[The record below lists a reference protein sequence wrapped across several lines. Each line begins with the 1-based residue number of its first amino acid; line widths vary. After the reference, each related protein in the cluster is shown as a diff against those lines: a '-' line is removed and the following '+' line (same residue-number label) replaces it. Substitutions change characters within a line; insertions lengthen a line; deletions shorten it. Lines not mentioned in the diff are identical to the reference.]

1 MPQGDKMNKDFRTST
16 KKSKYYAS
24 GYCTTTYV
32 VGETRR
38 KVVKAIK
45 DYCNTNGYV
54 FNSRK
59 RINVTE
65 DGTRACTMVWF
76 SPSGCF
82 RMSVFCNL
90 DTLEVK

>member
-1 MPQGDKMNKDFRTST
+1 MNKDFRTST

-24 GYCTTTYV
+24 GYVTTTYV

-38 KVVKAIK
+38 KVVNAIK
-45 DYCNTNGYV
+45 DYCNKNGYV

-59 RINVTE
+59 RIGVTE
-65 DGTRACTMVWF
+65 DGTRAFATVWF

-82 RMSVFCNL
+82 RMGVYCNL
-90 DTLEVK
+90 NTLEVK